1 MKNLPMYLIV
11 LVAGVATMIPRFI
24 PFYLSF
30 LNKVPPFVK
39 KCMKLLPVTAIGA
52 LIFPYTI
59 LDFFPVW
66 YAGLLGVLA
75 AFLVNF
81 LKPSMLLSIIVSVIV
96 TYIALLV

>member
-30 LNKVPPFVK
+30 LNKFPPFVK
-39 KCMKLLPVTAIGA
+39 RCMSFLPVTAIGA

-59 LDFFPVW
+59 LDFLPVW
-66 YAGLLGVLA
+66 YAGLLGVIA
-75 AFLVNF
+75 AFLVSLF
-81 LKPSMLLSIIVSVIV
+81 KQSMLLSIIVSVIV